1 MPLRIL
7 IADDNY
13 LMRQALR
20 RTLQNAGGWEVIE
33 AENGEEALTK
43 AREVRPQLIILDLA
57 MPVMDGMRAARAI
70 SMALPEVP
78 IILHTLHWTPRINV
92 EAMKCGVRKV
102 VPKSDSASIIAAVEE
117 LLPLI
122 RSANQAS
129 AEQSSEAK
137 PPAPASDRAR
147 HLRPDSPP
155 DENGPADQ

>member
-1 MPLRIL
+1 MTLRIL

-20 RTLQNAGGWEVIE
+20 RTLQSAGGWEVIE
-33 AENGEEALTK
+33 TENGEEAVAK
-43 AREVRPQLIILDLA
+43 AREVKPHLVILDLA
-57 MPVMDGMRAARAI
+57 MPVMDGMRAARVI

-78 IILHTLHWTPRINV
+78 IILHTLHWTTRISV

-102 VPKSDSASIIAAVEE
+102 VPKSDSASIIAAVQE

-129 AEQSSEAK
+129 AVPSSETK
-137 PPAPASDRAR
+137 PPAAASDRGR
-147 HLRPDSPP
+147 LSPP